1 MWQINVFIGHATF
14 LLFFFYCQIN
24 VLLTVVLHSAR
35 MTSSGKRDSSQ
46 GLDATEKIPE
56 DIFESIPAYG
66 GCLME
71 KANV

>member
-1 MWQINVFIGHATF
+1 MQQINVFIGHAAF
-14 LLFFFYCQIN
+14 FFFYCQIN
-24 VLLTVVLHSAR
+24 VLLAVVLHSAR

-56 DIFESIPAYG
+56 DIFKSIPAYG